1 MLVHPLSRRRRS
13 ALLGALAAT
22 ALAVPALAGTADQG
36 VTFKIILSNV
46 SKNDTLEVPG
56 GAAAKAPIAPGV
68 FVVSPDAN
76 PILTAGKPSGKDGLE
91 ALAEDGNSEAFLKA
105 LQAKYGDKADMF
117 APGLEFEVKAKP
129 GDHLSFAT
137 MFVQSNDK
145 FYAPADGSVA
155 LFNAAGEPV
164 SGDLTSL
171 VQLYDAGTEK
181 DELPGAGPNQAPRQ
195 KGMNQGPDEGGNVR
209 PVNDGFTYP
218 AVNAVIKLTVTPAS

>member
-1 MLVHPLSRRRRS
+1 MLIQPLSRRARS

-22 ALAVPALAGTADQG
+22 ALAVPALAGTSDQG
-36 VTFKIILSNV
+36 VTFKIIISNV
-46 SKNDTLEVPG
+46 SKNDTLQVP
-56 GAAAKAPIAPGV
+56 GAAATKAPIAPGV
-68 FVVSPDAN
+68 FVVSADAD
-76 PILTAGKPSGKDGLE
+76 PIFTSGKPAGKDGLE
-91 ALAEDGNSEAFLKA
+91 ALAEDGNSDALLKA

-129 GDHLSFAT
+129 GDRLSFAT

-155 LFNAAGEPV
+155 LFDAAGKPV

-171 VQLYDAGTEK
+171 VKLYDAGTEK

-195 KGMNQGPDEGGNVR
+195 KAMNQGPNEGGSVR
-209 PVNDGFTYP
+209 PANDGFTYP